1 MNAKFFGVLFL
12 AVAGQAAPT
21 ADAEA
26 EAKADPQLLLAS
38 HPAAALPHGHGPIAA
53 AAPLA
58 HGPIAAAPL
67 AHGPIAAAPA
77 VHAPLAAAPLAPAPA
92 AYHVPAPNCKTENE
106 VLTTQTC
113 VPSAEEKCSTE
124 TVDTE
129 EIEYEKVCKDVV
141 DTICDAPI
149 AHPLH
154 RREAGPEA
162 EAEADADAA
171 FLYSGVAPYHAAAP
185 APLHGAVV
193 APVAHAVAHSAVAT
207 VKHACREVT
216 TEHCVDNPKI
226 KIVPVEVK
234 HCHTVTKVTCSDHE
248 NLIPKTTC
256 EPVETTHVSNYALA
270 GVSGHYGRK

>member
-1 MNAKFFGVLFL
+1 MGFL

-58 HGPIAAAPL
+58 HGPIAAAPLAHSPIAAAPL

-141 DTICDAPI
+141 YTICDAPI
-149 AHPLH
+149 AHAVYK
-154 RREAGPEA
+154 R
-162 EAEADADAA
+162 EAEADPQ
-171 FLYSGVAPYHAAAP
+171 FLAAAP
-185 APLHGAVV
+185 
-193 APVAHAVAHSAVAT
+193 HAA
-207 VKHACREVT
+207 
-216 TEHCVDNPKI
+216 
-226 KIVPVEVK
+226 
-234 HCHTVTKVTCSDHE
+234 
-248 NLIPKTTC
+248 
-256 EPVETTHVSNYALA
+256 
-270 GVSGHYGRK
+270 